1 MNRPLRILLML
12 SLLLNSLLS
21 VGMIGFYFSY
31 KKASRGAA
39 AGNNTNETPMPVAG
53 ARPATRLSA
62 SDDPAVL
69 RDALERLGL
78 PEDVVREMMR
88 GHLFGRVEARRGAIL
103 AEAASARPYWQRRP
117 GSWLPYSAEQLRELS
132 ELQRNAEEQMGRLFG
147 AGSILNTWE
156 KVRYDF
162 LPVEKAARLR
172 SLESDYRDMRSLIL
186 QEMAGFKTADD
197 TARLALLDKEKERD
211 LLALLTPEEREAHEL
226 RHSLT
231 AAHLKSKT
239 TGFAMTED
247 EYKML
252 HAMHR
257 ELDEKNPFPSSED
270 VVTGGVTLDYAR
282 IFAARREAEKKMEE
296 QLKESLGAERYAD
309 YERGMRK
316 DYQSLQAAAERFN
329 LSAETVSR
337 AYDARTAAVDEAVR
351 VSDDKSLTAEQKKEK
366 YGAVAGEAIEKIRAS
381 LGNEIGDAYINNSL
395 GWLKELPKGGKVS
408 INQNGAVRVIQPR
421 PPAPRK

>member
-1 MNRPLRILLML
+1 MSNPLKTLLAVSLSLNAILLF
-12 SLLLNSLLS
+12 
-21 VGMIGFYFSY
+21 GMIGVYFSC
-31 KKASRGAA
+31 KGTSRGTA
-39 AGNNTNETPMPVAG
+39 AGDNMNETPMSVVGTRAA
-53 ARPATRLSA
+53 ARLPA
-62 SDDPAVL
+62 SDDPAAL
-69 RDALERLGL
+69 RDALKRLGL
-78 PEDVVREMMR
+78 PDDVVREMVR
-88 GHLFGRVEARRGAIL
+88 GYLFGRVEARRGEIL

-147 AGSILNTWE
+147 ADSILSGWE
-156 KVRYDF
+156 KARYDF

-172 SLESDYRDMRSLIL
+172 SLESDYRDMRNLIL

-197 TARLALLDKEKERD
+197 TVRLALLEKEKESD
-211 LLALLTPEEREAHEL
+211 LLALLTPEEREAYEL
-226 RHSLT
+226 RHSST
-231 AAHLKSKT
+231 AAGLKAET

-252 HAMHR
+252 HALHR
-257 ELDEKNPFPSSED
+257 ELDEKYPYPSAED
-270 VVTGGVTLDYAR
+270 VVTGGVTPDYAK

-309 YERGMRK
+309 YERGTRK

-351 VSDDKSLTAEQKKEK
+351 ISDDKSLTAEQKKEK
-366 YGAVAGEAIEKIRAS
+366 YEAVAGEAIEKIRAS

-395 GWLKELPKGGKVS
+395 GWLKELPKGGRVS
-408 INQNGAVRVIQPR
+408 ISQNGAVRVSQPR